1 MEFSANFKFALKEVL
16 GIEGGFVNDKN
27 DKGGKTNFGITEA
40 IAKKFGYS
48 PEELTPEIAKEIY
61 YKEFWKKYNLDLIQD
76 KNIAKEIFEFGVNS
90 GMKRAIKTLQRSYNA
105 LNIKNL
111 LVEDGVLGPKTAAT
125 INNYKYKNSLLKMQ
139 NIIQGMFYLILA
151 EGDKEALESFDNHQE
166 VNGNPVNKHFIRGWI
181 NKRVEL
187 NQ

>member
-1 MEFSANFKFALKEVL
+1 MEFSENFEFALKEVL

-27 DKGGKTNFGITEA
+27 DRGGKTNFGITEA
-40 IAKKFGYS
+40 TAKKFGYS

-61 YKEFWKKYNLDLIQD
+61 YKEYWKKYNLDLIQD

-105 LNIKNL
+105 LNINGIL
-111 LVEDGVLGPKTAAT
+111 LEDGILGNHTATA

-151 EGDKEALESFDNHQE
+151 EGDKEGLHRFDNHKE
-166 VNGNPVNKHFIRGWI
+166 VGGNPENKHFIRGWI